1 MTDPM
6 ALDLGLGPAPTAP
19 EPPQPTSRT
28 PSGNQRLIQL
38 ALMGLAGGLGPG
50 AGTGILQGMAGAMQR
65 RRQDAA
71 QQDAFAQQQYA
82 RQQQEYAAQLRAFE
96 AEQAARQKLVFDATE
111 GVRKVAATAQS
122 KEEYDRAVETF
133 SGLLQSAG
141 VRLSPNWFRQNV
153 RYTAPS
159 AKDVAAKAL
168 DAFMKNPLNK
178 SVVDN
183 PDKLQGAFLTFDRDG
198 DGVPERVP
206 FFEAA
211 ELAQMP
217 VAKDASGKLLAM
229 PKGTT
234 PEVKANA
241 DGILQSLIE
250 QDRAEGKPDTP
261 QRRVELQKQA
271 IRLAKQAGDTTPNAP
286 AAGAAD
292 GTTLPPRVQQ
302 RVDAKGKE
310 FNAQPVVKRVQLMAE
325 AVTFADGLDINTTN
339 PADDQA
345 LIYAFA
351 KAMDPESVVREGEYA
366 TVQKYAQSWAQ
377 TYGFNMARIFSNL
390 PFLTPQ
396 ARANMKATIRA
407 KYQSAIP
414 MYRNVRKNYEAQVDG
429 ILGKPGAGKD
439 WLVDYEAAFPQS
451 ATPPAGGGA
460 APTGAPTYQE
470 YLSRRG
476 QAR

>member
-1 MTDPM
+1 MIDPM
-6 ALDLGLGPAPTAP
+6 GLDLGLGPAPTAP
-19 EPPQPTSRT
+19 EPPQPASRT
-28 PSGNQRLIQL
+28 PSGNQRLVQL

-50 AGTGILQGMAGAMQR
+50 AGTGILQGMAAAMQR

-71 QQDAFAQQQYA
+71 QQDAFNQQQYA

-96 AEQAARQKLVFDATE
+96 AEQAARQKLVFDAAE

-198 DGVPERVP
+198 DGVPEQVP

-271 IRLAKQAGDTTPNAP
+271 IRLAKQAGDTTPNNGGSG
-286 AAGAAD
+286 AGRRND
-292 GTTLPPRVQQ
+292 PRVDRLGQ
-302 RVDAKGKE
+302 RFGNEPIVKDFNIIATKASSLRQILSGAQSGPGDIAVVYE
-310 FNAQPVVKRVQLMAE
+310 FMKA
-325 AVTFADGLDINTTN
+325 LDPT
-339 PADDQA
+339 
-345 LIYAFA
+345 
-351 KAMDPESVVREGEYA
+351 SVVRETEYA
-366 TVQKYAQSWAQ
+366 TAAQSGNIFTGAFAK
-377 TYGFNMARIFSNL
+377 FNGLFS
-390 PFLTPQ
+390 
-396 ARANMKATIRA
+396 
-407 KYQSAIP
+407 
-414 MYRNVRKNYEAQVDG
+414 
-429 ILGKPGAGKD
+429 
-439 WLVDYEAAFPQS
+439 
-451 ATPPAGGGA
+451 PAGGFLSPEVKREFMRLVNTKLAAQRRAYDNLASEYGRQIDRVTGEPGTGMDYLIDYGKAFPAIEDA
-460 APTGAPTYQE
+460 APTPDATGARERAKQLYKQ
-470 YLSRRG
+470 RQG
-476 QAR
+476 AK

>member
-1 MTDPM
+1 MIDPM
-6 ALDLGLGPAPTAP
+6 GLDLGLGPAPTAP
-19 EPPQPTSRT
+19 EPPQPASRT
-28 PSGNQRLIQL
+28 PSGNQRLVQL

-50 AGTGILQGMAGAMQR
+50 AGTGILQGMTAAMQR

-96 AEQAARQKLVFDATE
+96 AEQAARQKLVFDAAE

-183 PDKLQGAFLTFDRDG
+183 PDKLSGAFLTFDRDG
-198 DGVPERVP
+198 DGVPEQVP

-234 PEVKANA
+234 PETKANA

-271 IRLAKQAGDTTPNAP
+271 IRLAKQAGDTTPNNGGSPSLMAVTEIDQETGEEVTRLVP
-286 AAGAAD
+286 KVAGEISRKPAKEPTQGQYTAAGYAA
-292 GTTLPPRVQQ
+292 RVKQAEDILVGLETNIAGMGELSFRAQQ
-302 RVDAKGKE
+302 AAPSAKLQSGE
-310 FNAQPVVKRVQLMAE
+310 YQSY
-325 AVTFADGLDINTTN
+325 
-339 PADDQA
+339 DQA
-345 LIYAFA
+345 ARNFINAVLRRESGAAISPAEFA
-351 KAMDPESVVREGEYA
+351 
-366 TVQKYAQSWAQ
+366 
-377 TYGFNMARIFSNL
+377 NARRQYL
-390 PFLTPQ
+390 PVPGDTPQ
-396 ARANMKATIRA
+396 TLQQKRANRQTVLQNLQREAGRA
-407 KYQSAIP
+407 
-414 MYRNVRKNYEAQVDG
+414 
-429 ILGKPGAGKD
+429 
-439 WLVDYEAAFPQS
+439 
-451 ATPPAGGGA
+451 
-460 APTGAPTYQE
+460 YQE
-470 YLSRRG
+470 PPTLGVVDPKASALKKLEGR
-476 QAR
+476 